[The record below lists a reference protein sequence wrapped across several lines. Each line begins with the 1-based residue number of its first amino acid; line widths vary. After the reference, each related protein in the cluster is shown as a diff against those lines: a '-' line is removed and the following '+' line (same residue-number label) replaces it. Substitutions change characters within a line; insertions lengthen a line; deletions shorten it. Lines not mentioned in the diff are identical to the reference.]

1 LLYLSRCRNVVFA
14 ACMSHDVVGVEQ
26 NGAVLGT
33 ITFWVRLKVPMDQ
46 ALRLYK
52 ASALGCS

>member
-1 LLYLSRCRNVVFA
+1 MLLFVAGLDR
-14 ACMSHDVVGVEQ
+14 

-33 ITFWVRLKVPMDQ
+33 LTFWVRLKVPMDQ

-52 ASALGCS
+52 VYFYKTTKSHVVMFQCIIPL